1 MIKINSTEI
10 STQNQLEK
18 CLNRIGFKTKPATF
32 KNIIIIRDTPTKFTD
47 EPVLWLPAMEN
58 KLELECVISI
68 EQNALYIYYYEFFND
83 RFKVWDRY
91 QTEISEE
98 ELRATIVHVTQI
110 ENLTKKYNENS

>member
-18 CLNRIGFKTKPATF
+18 YLNRIGFKTKPATF
-32 KNIIIIRDTPTKFTD
+32 KNIIIVRDTPTKFTD

-83 RFKVWDRY
+83 LFKVWDRY

-110 ENLTKKYNENS
+110 ENLTKKYDENS